1 MSYSFFI
8 PIMSNRYTVESVKEI
23 FQSTFG
29 IGEVKRVDFVP
40 IEGNPR
46 FQKSFVH
53 MASINYSESV
63 DAIMT
68 KVFNNQESVRMY
80 PDAVNP
86 KAYWILLA
94 NKNPVT
100 ETTLNIHQVVENA
113 RILQELVFN
122 QSAQIARLQETV
134 YNLTTRIF
142 DEKNEQNVIYAYSN
156 YMKHGKYFDKGF
168 MQDES
173 TMQFLGENMGVG
185 PEI

>member
-8 PIMSNRYTVESVKEI
+8 PLMANRYTADSVKDI
-23 FQSTFG
+23 FQYTFG
-29 IGEVKRVDFVP
+29 IGPVNRVDFVP

-46 FQKSFVH
+46 FQKAFVH
-53 MASINYSESV
+53 MASINYSETV
-63 DAIMT
+63 DTIMT
-68 KVFNNQESVRMY
+68 KVFNNQESVRMH
-80 PDAVNP
+80 PDAANA

-100 ETTLNIHQVVENA
+100 ETSLNIHQVAENA
-113 RILQELVFN
+113 RILQDLVFK
-122 QSAQIARLQETV
+122 QSDQIARLQETV

-156 YMKHGKYFDKGF
+156 FMKHGNYFDKGF
-168 MQDES
+168 IQDES
-173 TMQFLGENMGVG
+173 AMQFEDMGVG